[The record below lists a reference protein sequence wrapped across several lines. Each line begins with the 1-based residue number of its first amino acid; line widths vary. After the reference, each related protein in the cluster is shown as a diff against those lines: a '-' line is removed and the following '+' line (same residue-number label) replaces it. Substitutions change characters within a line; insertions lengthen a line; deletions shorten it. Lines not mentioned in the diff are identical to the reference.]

1 MMRDGNICIL
11 FKNKGEKSHLKNYRP
26 ITLLKTTLKVLT
38 AVIAKRLS
46 AVMCEISDVDNTA
59 AAPGRFISD
68 NTMLIQMIQAFLD
81 DEELPGVAVWFD
93 MEKCFDL
100 VSWEFAHAAF
110 EAIGFGEDMQRWIQ
124 TLYNMDRPATRRVI
138 VNGKMTST
146 FSIIKS
152 IAQGDSVSTML
163 QVILYEPL
171 SRALE
176 ATN

>member
-1 MMRDGNICIL
+1 MLN
-11 FKNKGEKSHLKNYRP
+11 
-26 ITLLKTTLKVLT
+26 TTLKILTSVL
-38 AVIAKRLS
+38 AKRLA

-68 NTMLIQMIQAFLD
+68 NTMLLQLIQAFLD
-81 DEELPGVAVWFD
+81 DEELPGVAIWFD

-110 EAIGFGEDMQRWIQ
+110 EALGFGEDMQRWIQ
-124 TLYNMDRPATRRVI
+124 TLYNMDKPATRRVI

-152 IAQGDSVSTML
+152 IAQGDSVSTIL

-176 ATN
+176 LSLIHI